1 VASFATAAATPAAT
15 TAMPAS
21 LSAIS
26 SVLSVAPRVAD
37 ALAAGRPVV
46 ALESTLITHG
56 FAHPMGVQA
65 ARRAEAAVRGG
76 GAEPATVAV
85 CEGRLVV
92 GLAES
97 ELEEIALADSPRK
110 ASRATLALALADGGW
125 AGTTVSATMIAAA
138 LAGVRVFATGGIGG
152 VHRGGAESMD
162 ISADLDELAQTP
174 VLVVCA
180 GPKSVLDIDLTLEYL
195 ETRGVPVLGW
205 QTTALAGFYAR
216 DSGRILAGS
225 VADAADAARVA
236 STHWNLKLASGLLIC
251 VPLPVDAALSR
262 EDAESAIAQAVADSE
277 AADIHGPAATPF
289 VLARVAAL
297 TEGRSVT
304 ANLALIENNARVAA
318 SIAVAIAA
326 ESANRR

>member
-1 VASFATAAATPAAT
+1 MTDLLA
-15 TAMPAS
+15 
-21 LSAIS
+21 
-26 SVLSVAPRVAD
+26 VAPRVAD
-37 ALAAGRPVV
+37 ALAAGHPVV

-56 FAHPMGVQA
+56 FTHPMGVEA
-65 ARRAEAAVRGG
+65 ARRAEAAVRAA

-85 CEGRLVV
+85 AGGRLVV
-92 GLAES
+92 GLS
-97 ELEEIALADSPRK
+97 DQQLDEIAVAPSPAK
-110 ASRATLALALADGGW
+110 ASRATLASALAGGGW

-152 VHRGGAESMD
+152 VHRGGATSMD

-216 DSGRILAGS
+216 DSGRVLAGS
-225 VADAADAARVA
+225 VADATDAARVA
-236 STHWNLKLASGLLIC
+236 SVHWGLGLRSGLLIC
-251 VPLPVDAALSR
+251 NPLPADAALSR
-262 EDAESAIAQAVADSE
+262 DEAESAIAQAVADSE
-277 AADIHGPAATPF
+277 AAGIHGPAATPY
-289 VLARVAAL
+289 VLARVASL
-297 TEGRSVT
+297 TEGRSVA

-318 SIAVAIAA
+318 SIAVAL
-326 ESANRR
+326 SRS